1 MSAFD
6 VLDETSIN
14 PETKVKPYFKVH
26 KKSDKEKLDWLNA
39 VLSALI
45 EQSGPRTENQ
55 RSNMMDYRGVS
66 IKKWERTNS
75 RERNEKRFSKI
86 QKFVVN
92 HLHDLTETKVSQL
105 ARLKPNVE
113 ILPNNDEWSDRAS
126 AEVVQSVIK
135 HLWYI
140 NNIDALATKMQ
151 RRARIY
157 GEAFTFVVW
166 DESKG
171 DLSPQYVAARD
182 AGLDVSEDKYQ
193 SIKTL
198 GDIAYEQEL
207 PWRVLLQRQDC
218 YDKCEY
224 VFRTSLVPT
233 DELHEKYP
241 KLKEKIKAE
250 DDLRVYDNDALL
262 DRKLENHTVVIKMY
276 HKNTPYVEGGAEY
289 LFTKDVILEQSKLRY
304 SHGQLPLIR
313 LTDLDVP
320 DKMHGISKYEMIA
333 PIQRMYNNISTLI
346 AKNIYLTAHAKFVFP
361 RGSVKLSQLGNDNT
375 MVQYQG
381 SIPPQLLQVTPNSQE
396 VYAFRDKLVQDMQ
409 TIYGSH
415 GISRGE
421 VPKGITASSALQFLN
436 ELENE
441 RSSTDIAKHGD
452 LIKDMA
458 KMTVAVVGDY
468 YKPDDGRMIRIVG
481 EGNKYKIRH
490 FDTAHLHKS
499 YDIRVDNSTGLPET
513 KSAKMQRILDTM
525 QRHPQMLSNERWS
538 ELLDLGSTAKLTT
551 LLTEA
556 IKAADSETE
565 DIMAGREVMMPE
577 EWEDHIKHWESHSK
591 AMQSRQ
597 YKEEASPQVRAKM
610 KDHVYWTEE
619 AMLKKMRNNPEFEA
633 KLATLLLFP
642 LFHHEGF
649 VAPRSIEQQVAM
661 VQGAANR
668 GAPVD
673 GQIPGSSPE
682 DNAEADRMKKN
693 LK

>member
-6 VLDETSIN
+6 VLEEASTDSEVVI
-14 PETKVKPYFKVH
+14 KPFFKVQD
-26 KKSDKEKLDWLNA
+26 KSDKEKLEWCNA
-39 VLSALI
+39 VLSTLI
-45 EQSGPRTENQ
+45 EQSIPRTESQ
-55 RSNMMDYRGVS
+55 RQNMMEYRGVS
-66 IKKWERTNS
+66 IKKWERSNS
-75 RERNEKRFSKI
+75 RDRSEKRFNKI

-126 AEVVQSVIK
+126 AKVVQSIIK

-140 NNIDALATKMQ
+140 NNVDQLSTKMQ
-151 RRARIY
+151 RQCRIY

-166 DESKG
+166 NDKKG
-171 DLSPQYVAARD
+171 DLSPQYVQARD
-182 AGLDVSEDKYQ
+182 AGLNIKEEKYQ
-193 SIKTL
+193 KIKFT
-198 GDIAYEQEL
+198 GDVEYQQEL

-250 DDLRVYDNDALL
+250 DDLRAYDPESSQ

-276 HKNTPYVEGGAEY
+276 HKKTEFVEDGAEIM
-289 LFTKDVILEQSKLRY
+289 FTKNVILEQSKLQY

-346 AKNIYLTAHAKFVFP
+346 AKNIYLTAQAKWVMP
-361 RGSVKLSQLGNDNT
+361 RGSVKLEQLGNDNT

-396 VYAFRDKLVQDMQ
+396 VYRFRDQLVQDMQ

-421 VPKGITASSALQFLN
+421 VPQGITASSALQFLN

-452 LIKDMA
+452 LIKDLA
-458 KMTVAVVGDY
+458 KMTVAVAGDY

-481 EGNKYKIRH
+481 ENNKFLIRH

-525 QRHPQMLSNERWS
+525 QRHPQMLSNERWT
-538 ELLDLGSTAKLTT
+538 ELLDFASIEKMTSMM
-551 LLTEA
+551 TEA
-556 IKAADSETE
+556 VKSSDSESE
-565 DIMAGREVMMPE
+565 DLMAGREVMMPE
-577 EWEDHIKHWESHSK
+577 EYEDHIIHWESHSK
-591 AMQSRQ
+591 VMQSRQ
-597 YKEEASPQVRAKM
+597 YKEEADPKVRAAF

-619 AMLKKMRNNPEFEA
+619 AMLKKMKNNPEFEA

-642 LFHHEGF
+642 LFHHQGY
-649 VAPRSIEQQVAM
+649 VAPRSLEQQQAM
-661 VQGAANR
+661 VQGQANR
-668 GAPVD
+668 GEEVT
-673 GQIPGSSPE
+673 GQIPGTSPM
-682 DNAEADRMKKN
+682 DIAEAERLKK
-693 LK
+693 

>member
-140 NNIDALATKMQ
+140 NNVDALATKMQ

-381 SIPPQLLQVTPNSQE
+381 QIPPQLLQVTPNSQE

-513 KSAKMQRILDTM
+513 KAARMQRAMEVM
-525 QRHPQMLSNERWS
+525 QRHPQLFSAERWEEII
-538 ELLDLGSTAKLTT
+538 ELGNVKKMTSLI
-551 LLTEA
+551 TEA
-556 IKAADSETE
+556 VKAADSETE